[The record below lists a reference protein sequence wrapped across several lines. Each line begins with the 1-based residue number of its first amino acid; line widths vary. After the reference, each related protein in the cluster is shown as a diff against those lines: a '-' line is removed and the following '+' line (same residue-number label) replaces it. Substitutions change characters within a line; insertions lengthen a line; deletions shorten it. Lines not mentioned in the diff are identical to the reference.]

1 LSSSDT
7 SFAFEDAKQ
16 RGLWRAVFTAMGSP
30 CELLCETEDP
40 RLAKRLADFARN
52 EARRVDRKFSRYQPG
67 SVVNAIH
74 ARHGKRFHVD
84 DETARLLDFG
94 AALWRLSDGA
104 FDLTSGVLR
113 FAWSFDEG
121 RVRADPSRVP
131 ELLKRIGWGR
141 VGWQP
146 ADIIL
151 PEGMEID
158 FGGIGKEYAVDRVA
172 DWASAQSNCPVLVN
186 FGGDLRCVGPPPASG
201 AWQVGIES
209 IETFGKATKR
219 IELQSGALAT
229 SGDARRHIEIEGKRY
244 GHIFDARTGWPV
256 ANAPRS
262 ITVAAPTCS
271 QAGSYSTLAMLQGE
285 GAEAFL
291 DAEGARYW
299 CLR

>member
-1 LSSSDT
+1 
-7 SFAFEDAKQ
+7 
-16 RGLWRAVFTAMGSP
+16 MGSP
-30 CELLCETEDP
+30 CEVLCETRDP
-40 RLAKRLADFARN
+40 RLAKRLGNFARG
-52 EARRVDRKFSRYQPG
+52 EARRVDLKYSRYQPG
-67 SVVNAIH
+67 SVVNQIH
-74 ARHGKRFHVD
+74 ASHGKRFRVD

-94 AALWRLSDGA
+94 AALWRLSNKS

-113 FAWSFDEG
+113 HAWKFDQG
-121 RVRADPSRVP
+121 QARADISRIP
-131 ELLKRIGWGR
+131 ELLKRIGWDR

-158 FGGIGKEYAVDRVA
+158 FGGIAKEYAVDRVA
-172 DWASAQSNCPVLVN
+172 DWAGSQTKCPVLIN
-186 FGGDLRCVGPPPASG
+186 FCGDLRCVGAPPASG
-201 AWQVGIES
+201 AWQVG
-209 IETFGKATKR
+209 TKTQR
-219 IELQSGALAT
+219 IELTSGALAT
-229 SGDARRHIEIEGKRY
+229 SGDARRHIEIDGVRY

-256 ANAPRS
+256 VNAPRS

-291 DAEGARYW
+291 EAEDAKYW